1 MVPVDLQGKIALVT
15 GSGRGLGA
23 YMAVG
28 LAKAGADIVVTSRTK
43 AECDRTAA
51 QIREL
56 GRKAVVVTADVSKL
70 SDITRVVDTAVG
82 EFGKLDILVNN
93 AGTNRRVRALDYCE
107 DDYDLVM
114 ATNLKA
120 VYFFAQAA
128 ARVMAPRKY
137 GKIVNV
143 ASVGGVLVRLEVPN
157 SVYTTTKGAVI
168 AMTKALAAEWAEHN
182 ITVNALAPGY
192 FETELT
198 KPRMADPRTM
208 ETVMR
213 NLPMGRIGQA
223 DDIVGPALF
232 LASDLSQYVTGATL
246 FVDGGRSV
254 L

>member
-70 SDITRVVDTAVG
+70 SEITRVVDTAVG

-143 ASVGGVLVRLEVPN
+143 ASVGGVLAELGCQDKPTLVLLNKIDRAHDPATVQKIERITLVNTLQQGALNLHRQEIERLTLEN
-157 SVYTTTKGAVI
+157 RMQQAW
-168 AMTKALAAEWAEHN
+168 LNEHQA
-182 ITVNALAPGY
+182 NA
-192 FETELT
+192 
-198 KPRMADPRTM
+198 
-208 ETVMR
+208 
-213 NLPMGRIGQA
+213 GRHG
-223 DDIVGPALF
+223 
-232 LASDLSQYVTGATL
+232 
-246 FVDGGRSV
+246 
-254 L
+254 